1 MDKKE
6 AKTIIMED
14 FRSSIMCFFTV
25 LAICVTSV
33 IIVYIDG
40 EYRLKAHHSD
50 YYLRGY
56 TP

>member
-1 MDKKE
+1 MSEKE
-6 AKTIIMED
+6 SKIIMDD
-14 FRSSIMCFFTV
+14 FRSSLMCFFSV

-33 IIVYIDG
+33 IIVYVDG

>member
-1 MDKKE
+1 MSDKESK
-6 AKTIIMED
+6 IIMED
-14 FRSSIMCFFTV
+14 FRSSLMCFFSV